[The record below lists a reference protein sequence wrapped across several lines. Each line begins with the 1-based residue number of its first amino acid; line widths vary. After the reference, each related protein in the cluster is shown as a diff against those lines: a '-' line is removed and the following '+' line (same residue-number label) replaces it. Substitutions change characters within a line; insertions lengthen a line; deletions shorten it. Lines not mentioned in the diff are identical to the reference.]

1 MFSLDWKKSTLKEL
15 NKLDRSVAIRI
26 YKKVEEMK
34 DDLFSSDIKKISS
47 EEKYRLR
54 VGDYR
59 IIFSIEKKLIT
70 IWKVG
75 HRKNIYKRR
84 N

>member
-54 VGDYR
+54 EGDYR